1 MKEKI
6 SALFDGQLDDD
17 EATRL
22 FASSAGKTVLR
33 QDCRSYQLIGDVLR
47 NETSLDA
54 DITDAVMQRLL
65 QEPTVLAPKRRLAW
79 QRPAMALAASLS
91 GVAVVGWLAMQQSQQ
106 VAVPTLAQNTPAP
119 VRTVAAHDMQEYVI
133 AHQAQSANMQFQGGT
148 EHIRTVALGYGK

>member
-106 VAVPTLAQNTPAP
+106 AGVPILAQNTPAP

>member
-33 QDCRSYQLIGDVLR
+33 QDWRSYQLIGDVLR
-47 NETSLDA
+47 KETSLDA
-54 DITDAVMQRLL
+54 DITDAVMMLL
-65 QEPTVLAPKRRLAW
+65 LEEPTVLAPKPRRAW
-79 QRPAMALAASLS
+79 QRPTLALAASLS
-91 GVAVVGWLAMQQSQQ
+91 GVAIVGWLAMRQSQESD
-106 VAVPTLAQNTPAP
+106 VPILAQNTPAA

>member
-22 FASSAGKTVLR
+22 FASSAGKTALR
-33 QDCRSYQLIGDVLR
+33 QDWRSYQLIGDVLR
-47 NETSLDA
+47 KETSLDA
-54 DITDAVMQRLL
+54 DITDAVMLRLL
-65 QEPTVLAPKRRLAW
+65 EEPTVLAPKPRRAW
-79 QRPAMALAASLS
+79 QRPTLALAASLS
-91 GVAVVGWLAMQQSQQ
+91 GVAIVGWLAMQQSQEA
-106 VAVPTLAQNTPAP
+106 AVPILAQNTPAA